1 MVVIKKQDVKNEYL
15 RHTLATIDYRFQK
28 SVKYRNTD
36 FGDFSL
42 GKESRS
48 PKEIINHMYFVL
60 RSTTIYIEEEKTQTE
75 EPDKFDLELEI
86 DRFNLEIKNLDKV
99 LAENELDMNYSK
111 RLLQGP
117 LSDILTHIGQIS
129 MLSRINNKPI
139 EWEDFSSSKIPT
151 EKNE

>member
-1 MVVIKKQDVKNEYL
+1 M
-15 RHTLATIDYRFQK
+15 
-28 SVKYRNTD
+28 KYRNTD

-60 RSTTIYIEEEKTQTE
+60 RSTTIFIEEEKIQTE
-75 EPDKFDLELEI
+75 EPDKLDLELEI
-86 DRFNLEIKNLDKV
+86 DRFSLEIKNLDKV
-99 LAENELDMNYSK
+99 LAENELDINYSK

-139 EWEDFSSSKIPT
+139 EWEDFSSSRIQT

>member
-1 MVVIKKQDVKNEYL
+1 M
-15 RHTLATIDYRFQK
+15 ATIDYRFQK

-36 FGDFSL
+36 FGDYAL

-60 RSTTIYIEEEKTQTE
+60 SSTTLYIQEKRIQKK

-86 DRFNLEIKNLDKV
+86 DRFNLEITNLDKI

-111 RLLQGP
+111 RVLQGP

-129 MLSRINNKPI
+129 MLSRLNNNPI
-139 EWEDFSSSKIPT
+139 EWEDFSSSPIRTK
-151 EKNE
+151 KK

>member
-1 MVVIKKQDVKNEYL
+1 MKNEYL

-28 SVKYRNTD
+28 SVKYRNAD
-36 FGDFSL
+36 FGDYAL

-60 RSTTIYIEEEKTQTE
+60 SSTTIYIQQERIQKE
-75 EPDKFDLELEI
+75 EPYKLDLELEI
-86 DRFNLEIKNLDKV
+86 ERFNLEIKNLDKV
-99 LAENELDMNYSK
+99 LSENELDMNYTK

-129 MLSRINNKPI
+129 MLSRLNNNPI
-139 EWEDFSSSKIPT
+139 EWEDFSSSPIRT

>member
-1 MVVIKKQDVKNEYL
+1 MAVIKKQDVKNEYL
-15 RHTLATIDYRFQK
+15 RHTLATIDYRFKK

-36 FGDFSL
+36 FDDFSL

-60 RSTTIYIEEEKTQTE
+60 RSTTIYIEEERIQTE

-86 DRFNLEIKNLDKV
+86 DRFSLEIKNLDK
-99 LAENELDMNYSK
+99 LLDENELDMNYSK

-129 MLSRINNKPI
+129 MLSRLNNKPI
-139 EWEDFSSSKIPT
+139 EWEDFSSSRIRT
-151 EKNE
+151 EKNK